1 MKTSL
6 GRRRTN
12 RAFGYGLL
20 GLLAGLGGCADGPEF
35 VRFVAIGDIGTA
47 GPGQR
52 RVAGAIASRARDD
65 PVQFLL
71 TLGDNFYPA
80 GVISQDDPQWAST
93 IEEVYADA
101 ALRVPMYPT
110 LGNHDHQGLPI
121 VEIRYSEQSDTW
133 SMPASYYSFSRF
145 LADGT
150 EVAFFALDTESIRTG
165 LTGRRD
171 AASLGRRLQTVRVN
185 LERWRTSLS
194 DDLVRFIAER
204 LHENDNFTVSRIVN
218 LARRTGREI
227 DEGLVRDAIGG
238 SVPEDYRAQL
248 EWLDKELAQST
259 ARWKIVYGHH
269 PLYGHHATRG
279 HLRVMIDRVEP
290 LLVKHGV
297 DLYIAGHDH
306 LVDMMKPING
316 VHYVTSGGGGGDDNP
331 YPIDRTDE
339 SYYIATGGGFALF
352 RVTSEQ
358 IEVEL
363 VDIDG
368 VTRHTH
374 IFAK

>member
-6 GRRRTN
+6 GRRTT
-12 RAFGYGLL
+12 RAFGYALL
-20 GLLAGLGGCADGPEF
+20 GLLTCLGGCADRPEF
-35 VRFVAIGDIGTA
+35 VRFVAIGDMGTA

-52 RVAGAIASRARDD
+52 KVAAAIASRARDE

-80 GVISQDDPQWAST
+80 GVISPDDPQWVST
-93 IEEVYADA
+93 IEGVYSDP
-101 ALRVPMYPT
+101 ALQVPMYPT

-121 VEIRYSEQSDTW
+121 EEIRYSERSDTW

-150 EVAFFALDTESIRTG
+150 EVAFFALDTEGIRTG

-171 AASLGRRLQTVRVN
+171 AASLGRRLQTVRVD
-185 LERWRTSLS
+185 LERRRTSLS

-204 LHENDNFTVSRIVN
+204 LHENDNFMVSRIVN
-218 LARRTGREI
+218 LARRTGRDI
-227 DEGLVRDAIGG
+227 DEGLVREAIAG

-248 EWLDKELAQST
+248 EWLDQELAEST
-259 ARWKIVYGHH
+259 ARWKIVYGHY
-269 PLYGHHATRG
+269 PLYGHHPTRG
-279 HLRVMIDRVEP
+279 HLRAMIDRVEP
-290 LLVKHGV
+290 LLVRHGV

-306 LVDMMKPING
+306 LLDMMKPISG

-339 SYYIATGGGFALF
+339 SYYIATGGGFTLF
-352 RVTSEQ
+352 RVTNEQ